1 VDGLAGP
8 VSKRVRLS
16 LHFRDITVYFSM
28 PSTKRGVKFVLYCIL
43 VLPNDKICDCRP
55 FTAFVAS
62 RIPMV
67 ACEEK
72 RSCSS

>member
-1 VDGLAGP
+1 
-8 VSKRVRLS
+8 
-16 LHFRDITVYFSM
+16 M
-28 PSTKRGVKFVLYCIL
+28 PSTKRGVKFVLYRVL
-43 VLPNDKICDCRP
+43 LLPNDKICNCHP